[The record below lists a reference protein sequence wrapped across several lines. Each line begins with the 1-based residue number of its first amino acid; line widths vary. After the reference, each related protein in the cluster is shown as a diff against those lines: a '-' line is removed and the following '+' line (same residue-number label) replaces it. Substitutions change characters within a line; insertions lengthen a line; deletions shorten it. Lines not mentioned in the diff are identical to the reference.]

1 VLEARRPRRR
11 GVPRIASA
19 FALGLSAGAW
29 QAARSTP
36 HPEVVLRAVLRLL
49 SSCLVLGLTTAAHAE
64 VPTPSAFLKLD
75 IGADRVLA
83 DYRQIRAY
91 FAELDKQSPRVQM
104 QDLGPTTLG
113 ERLVMAVISS
123 EANIAKLPR
132 LKEIAK
138 KLADPRGL
146 SAEEEAGL
154 VREGRA
160 FLLITCNIH
169 STEIGASQMAMEWAH
184 ALATATDPETQRRL
198 DEVVLLL
205 VPSLNPD
212 GQIMETEWYRKW
224 LGSKFEGG
232 RMPWLYHHYVGHD
245 DNRDWFM
252 LTQKESQAMSH
263 AVYHE
268 WFPQVWLDE
277 HQMGNTGPR
286 IFVPPYAEPVDADIH
301 PLIWRE
307 VNVMGSH
314 MAMRMEQAG
323 MSGIIYGY
331 SFDAYWP
338 GGTKNT
344 AWFKNISGLL
354 TEVASVGIATPL
366 YIDPTELS
374 GGRKGLVEYGA
385 QTNFPNP
392 WPGGWWRLRDIMDYE
407 RVASDAIHESCADH
421 REDLLRDI
429 AVRAR
434 ATAARAKPG
443 EAFRIP
449 RMQRDWP
456 TALRLASLLGE
467 HNVELF
473 TDASGDVWV
482 PLAQPYG
489 DFVREMLTTQR
500 YPEVKLVGGPD
511 IVRPYDV
518 AAWSLPLMMGVTVEN
533 ATMPAGAKRFTAPAL
548 VTIVAPQPA
557 RAGAKRKAVTP
568 LPSKSAKSSKGA
580 AAQLEGSLLPPGPES
595 AKALNAALRSG
606 GKVTRVFS
614 ETPTENASGT
624 AVLDWT
630 ATEAAE
636 KALPPGVELKYRE
649 SLPKNGQPLSAP
661 RVAIYKPWAASMDE
675 GWTRFLLEQYGFQL
689 TTLDNATIQKGGL
702 RSKFDAIVLP
712 DVSKELIATGKPKRE
727 DGAMTYFVDL
737 PPGYTGGLDKEG
749 AKALKDFVG
758 AGGTLV
764 AFSSACDYVIE
775 QFNMPVVNTL
785 ARAKADE
792 FGCPGSLLRAN
803 VRQGMALTAG
813 LPEEVALFV
822 DKPIAF
828 QTAPPGRET
837 QRWVLATY
845 PEHPDQVLLSGWIKG
860 EDKLTNKAAAV
871 AVKQGEGWIV
881 LLGFRPQNR
890 AQTNGTFPFLFNALY
905 LSTTKH

>member
-1 VLEARRPRRR
+1 M
-11 GVPRIASA
+11 
-19 FALGLSAGAW
+19 
-29 QAARSTP
+29 
-36 HPEVVLRAVLRLL
+36 RAVLRLV
-49 SSCLVLGLTTAAHAE
+49 SSCLVLGVVSAAHAQI
-64 VPTPSAFLKLD
+64 PSPSAFLKLD

-91 FAELDKQSPRVQM
+91 FAELDQRSARVLV

-113 ERLVMAVISS
+113 EPMIMAVISS
-123 EANIAKLPR
+123 EANMAKLPR
-132 LKEIAK
+132 LRDIAK
-138 KLADPRGL
+138 RLADPRGL
-146 SAEEEAGL
+146 TAEEEAAL
-154 VREGRA
+154 VHEGRA

-198 DEVVLLL
+198 DQAVLLL

-224 LGSKFEGG
+224 LGSKYEGG

-252 LTQKESQAMSH
+252 LTQKESQAMSR

-277 HQMGNTGPR
+277 HQMGSTGPR

-307 VNVMGSH
+307 VNLMGSQ
-314 MAMRMEQAG
+314 MALRMEQAG
-323 MSGIIYGY
+323 MRGIIYGY

-354 TEVASVGIATPL
+354 TEVASVGLATPL
-366 YIDPTELS
+366 YIEPTELA

-407 RVASDAIHESCADH
+407 RVASDAIFETCANH

-429 AVRAR
+429 AARAR
-434 ATAARAKPG
+434 ATTARARTG

-449 RMQRDWP
+449 RAQRDWP
-456 TALRLASLLGE
+456 TALRLAGLLAE

-473 TDASGDVWV
+473 TDESGDVWV

-500 YPEVKLVGGPD
+500 YPEVKLVGGTD

-518 AAWSLPLMMGVTVEN
+518 AAWSLPLMMGVTAEN
-533 ATMPAGAKRFTAPAL
+533 ATMPEHAKRFTAPAL
-548 VTIVAPQPA
+548 VTAPAPA
-557 RAGAKRKAVTP
+557 GEKSGTRPKPKAATS
-568 LPSKSAKSSKGA
+568 LPGKSAKSSQGTSG
-580 AAQLEGSLLPPGPES
+580 QLQGSLLPPGPES
-595 AKALNAALRSG
+595 ARALNAALKSG
-606 GKVTRVFS
+606 GKVTRLFS
-614 ETPTENASGT
+614 DKPSEIPSGT

-649 SLPKNGQPLSAP
+649 SLPKDGQALTAP

-702 RSKFDAIVLP
+702 RARFDAIILP
-712 DVSKELIATGKPKRE
+712 DVSKEVIATGKPKRE

-749 AKALKDFVG
+749 AKGLKDFVG

-775 QFNMPVVNTL
+775 QFNIPVTNAL
-785 ARAKADE
+785 AKVSGNE

-803 VRQGMALTAG
+803 VRQGLALTAG

-845 PEHPDQVLLSGWIKG
+845 PEYPDQVLLSGWIKG
-860 EDKLTNKAAAV
+860 EDKLTHKAAAV

-905 LSTTKH
+905 LSTTRH